1 LFKGPA
7 FTRGTSGLIG
17 LRWVVSGAVLLQNW
31 VNIFFTF
38 FLRPMELVTGWGLE
52 VERRDCEAVVD
63 TFGFCSPRVSLFF
76 PPFAFEFEIA

>member
-1 LFKGPA
+1 
-7 FTRGTSGLIG
+7 
-17 LRWVVSGAVLLQNW
+17 
-31 VNIFFTF
+31 
-38 FLRPMELVTGWGLE
+38 MELVTGWGLE